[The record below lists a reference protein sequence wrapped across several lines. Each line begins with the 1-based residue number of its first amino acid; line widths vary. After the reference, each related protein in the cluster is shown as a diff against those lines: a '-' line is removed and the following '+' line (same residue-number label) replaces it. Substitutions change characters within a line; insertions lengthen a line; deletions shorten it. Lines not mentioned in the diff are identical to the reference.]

1 MAGDLEGKPGTAA
14 PDPKQ
19 IYFTDEN
26 SSGANTPPDKE
37 LTEQEITALKARLV
51 NENEEKQEELKKDKG
66 PTIPGATLWMRSDNE
81 WLDQVATQP
90 SIYDDPRLGKYFAP
104 HPKYENLHRF
114 DPAER
119 WTWREEMVCHEITHT
134 CCKIRTRPCAHT
146 QQENSQPNRLKDHD
160 LGMHC
165 LLWS

>member
-1 MAGDLEGKPGTAA
+1 MAGDLEGNAGTAA

-19 IYFTDEN
+19 IYLTDEN

-37 LTEQEITALKARLV
+37 LTEEEIAALRARIV
-51 NENEEKQEELKKDKG
+51 NENEEKQDELKKDKG
-66 PTIPGATLWMRSDNE
+66 PTIPGATLWMKNDNE
-81 WLDQVATQP
+81 WLDQTATQP

-119 WTWREEMVCHEITHT
+119 WTWREEMVSYQFKTN
-134 CCKIRTRPCAHT
+134 PCIFRACPPAHT
-146 QQENSQPNRLKDHD
+146 Q
-160 LGMHC
+160 
-165 LLWS
+165 